1 MHGLP
6 PSLSIITRIFHL
18 QFAKFVEDTLIMEE
32 KSWGKGNIQALKSIF
47 FFILFELILSLK
59 VNFNKS
65 LLVGVNVFDIRYLD
79 I

>member
-1 MHGLP
+1 
-6 PSLSIITRIFHL
+6 
-18 QFAKFVEDTLIMEE
+18 MEE
-32 KSWGKGNIQALKSIF
+32 KGWGKGNSQALKSIF